1 MAKLKLGDISGEFN
15 ALTKKQTEQ
24 IIKLFDSVK
33 KDLQKDLEGLGNTKS
48 EKLQKLQ
55 LEDAIN
61 SLDKNIVEAYKQFE
75 GQIDDS
81 VKTIVDA
88 VVQNEKGFYDS
99 IGIKFNASTTSI
111 PLDVLSE
118 IKNGKIYDQ
127 KWYLSD
133 AIWKDQKDKLRQIN
147 NFVAQGVAAGKTTYE
162 IAKDLEKFVDPHAKK
177 DWAWSKVYLGSSKK
191 IDYNAQR
198 LARTVIAHAYERAT
212 IRTAKNNPFS
222 QGIMWH
228 SALSERSCEICIE
241 RDGKVFQPDELPL
254 DHPNGMCTYSVVTPS
269 MEEIAD
275 RLADWVN
282 GAEDKALDDW
292 YSGQMSDKEA
302 KIETKAVEAPTSS
315 VPHYTKFVELAKK
328 NTVEEMLKL
337 EEKTL
342 GNLNKEQ
349 LKGLKIYTGSAY
361 EQMNGYL
368 RYIAAGKT
376 HEDAMWES
384 GLSEA
389 GLEHL
394 RNAIAGLN
402 STSLGKDLVLR
413 RGTDLGDLA
422 GFMQGNF
429 GENIS
434 KLAKMSAEELNNMFA
449 GSIGTYAGFTST
461 SSMWNSGFDGD
472 VEMVFYAPKET
483 RASSLMS
490 ISRYGT
496 DEGETLLNAGT
507 RVKILKV
514 EGSNGHMGSRFRVF
528 AEILAK

>member
-1 MAKLKLGDISGEFN
+1 
-15 ALTKKQTEQ
+15 
-24 IIKLFDSVK
+24 
-33 KDLQKDLEGLGNTKS
+33 
-48 EKLQKLQ
+48 
-55 LEDAIN
+55 
-61 SLDKNIVEAYKQFE
+61 
-75 GQIDDS
+75 
-81 VKTIVDA
+81 
-88 VVQNEKGFYDS
+88 
-99 IGIKFNASTTSI
+99 
-111 PLDVLSE
+111 
-118 IKNGKIYDQ
+118 
-127 KWYLSD
+127 
-133 AIWKDQKDKLRQIN
+133 
-147 NFVAQGVAAGKTTYE
+147 
-162 IAKDLEKFVDPHAKK
+162 
-177 DWAWSKVYLGSSKK
+177 
-191 IDYNAQR
+191 
-198 LARTVIAHAYERAT
+198 
-212 IRTAKNNPFS
+212 
-222 QGIMWH
+222 
-228 SALSERSCEICIE
+228 
-241 RDGKVFQPDELPL
+241 
-254 DHPNGMCTYSVVTPS
+254 
-269 MEEIAD
+269 
-275 RLADWVN
+275 
-282 GAEDKALDDW
+282 
-292 YSGQMSDKEA
+292 MSDKEA
-302 KIETKAVEAPTSS
+302 KIETKAVKESK
-315 VPHYTKFVELAKK
+315 VKTKNAKNAENATIPNYKKFIEIAQK

-342 GNLNKEQ
+342 GNLSKEQ

-376 HEDAMWES
+376 HEDAMWRS

-402 STSLGKDLVLR
+402 STFLGKDLVLR

-461 SSMWNSGFDGD
+461 SSIWNSGFDGD

-514 EGSNGHMGSRFRVF
+514 EESNGHMGSRFCVF